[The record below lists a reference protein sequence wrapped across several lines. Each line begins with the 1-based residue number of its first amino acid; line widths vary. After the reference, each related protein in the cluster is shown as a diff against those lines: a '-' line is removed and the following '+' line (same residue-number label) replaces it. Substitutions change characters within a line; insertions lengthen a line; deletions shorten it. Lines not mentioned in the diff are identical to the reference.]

1 MKISDKNLTADR
13 TYAMDWS
20 LRLTNAA
27 LVFFLF
33 FLFFLPLYEAPKNIF
48 SVLFVFLSGLV
59 CFYREN
65 AVDRLKSMDLVGWA
79 FLLLAISPF
88 VSGVGSPDMDF
99 PDRVSSA
106 LNWALMPL
114 VALVFLSVRFSES
127 QLVWAL
133 RVFCVGTV
141 FAVVEA
147 FYSWSGEYP
156 ELNSVGHVNQSALYL
171 AFCIIP
177 AGFLFIKRSHVA
189 DLFLVFAVILSV
201 FWYQG
206 PARSMVGFGASL
218 MLLSGLWVIYCFNR
232 KHYKMLIGSVT
243 LGVISVA
250 SAVSLPPQYF
260 GSCQGFK
267 REFDARLNSQ
277 NDPYSQRDRLVNTAL
292 EVAGRSLTGFGLGS
306 FGAAAKTSKIKESV
320 EARGGD
326 WAAERGFYF
335 SSSHGHNLFANVLVE
350 RGWVGIALF
359 SVFLLALL
367 ITFSRNLRR
376 VSSQVGVLTLA
387 VICIAGL
394 GQSTLHVEHGQLAFI
409 CLALC
414 LANSEEKSK
423 QNI

>member
-1 MKISDKNLTADR
+1 MRTLNKNSGVQSAEVK
-13 TYAMDWS
+13 DWY
-20 LRLTNAA
+20 LRLKNIAFIF
-27 LVFFLF
+27 FFLF
-33 FLFFLPLYEAPKNIF
+33 LFSLPLFEAPKNIF
-48 SVLFVFLSGLV
+48 SVLFVFLGGWVSL
-59 CFYREN
+59 YREN
-65 AVDRLKSMDLVGWA
+65 AAQRFKSKDLVVWA
-79 FLLLAISPF
+79 FLLLAMSPF
-88 VSGVGSPDMDF
+88 VSGVGSPYMDF
-99 PDRVSSA
+99 PDRLSSA

-114 VALVFLSVRFSES
+114 VAFVFLSVRFSES

-206 PARSMVGFGASL
+206 SARSMVGFGASL
-218 MLLSGLWVIYCFNR
+218 ILLSGLWVIYCFNR

-250 SAVSLPPQYF
+250 LAVSLPPQYF
-260 GSCQGFK
+260 GPYQGFK
-267 REFDARLNSQ
+267 QEFDGRLNSQ

-292 EVAGRSLTGFGLGS
+292 EVAGGSVTGFGLGS
-306 FGAAAKTSKIKESV
+306 FGRAAETSKIKKLV

-326 WAAERGFYF
+326 WATEGGFYF
-335 SSSHGHNLFANVLVE
+335 SSSHGHNIFANVLVE
-350 RGWVGIALF
+350 RGWIGIVAL
-359 SVFLLALL
+359 SVFLLILL
-367 ITFSRNLRR
+367 VAFSRNLRR
-376 VSSQVGVLTLA
+376 ESSQVGVLTLA

>member
-1 MKISDKNLTADR
+1 MQISKPTCL
-13 TYAMDWS
+13 S
-20 LRLTNAA
+20 LFCL
-27 LVFFLF
+27 
-33 FLFFLPLYEAPKNIF
+33 FLFFLPLFEAPKNVF
-48 SVLFVFLSGLV
+48 SVFFVATGLWFAVNERSVAEIESQNRVEVWSFLFLV
-59 CFYREN
+59 
-65 AVDRLKSMDLVGWA
+65 L
-79 FLLLAISPF
+79 SPF
-88 VSGVGSPDMDF
+88 VSGMSSPHIDF
-99 PDRVSSA
+99 GDRFSSA